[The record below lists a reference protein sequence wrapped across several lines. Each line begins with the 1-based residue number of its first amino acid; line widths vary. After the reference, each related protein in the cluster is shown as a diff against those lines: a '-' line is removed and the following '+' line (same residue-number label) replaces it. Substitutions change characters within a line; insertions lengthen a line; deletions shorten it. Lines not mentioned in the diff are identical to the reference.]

1 LARAG
6 WQTPVL
12 APCDAQAPYPH
23 RRGDRA
29 GPAAARVN
37 RAQPRRLRRRHD
49 VATRREAFAVR
60 ADLAS
65 EDHHVGRLLNHRRHW
80 TGWPA
85 EFRLRRDDDIARQ
98 QVTRLKRRGDAG
110 QSEVTSPKF
119 YGSIFLRG
127 PLPGWDPF
135 DGAPGNDI
143 SKCVRGMMLGPA
155 WESRAQG
162 PRPPGFELSPQGDRR
177 WNPRSGE
184 VRRITVTTSRSRPHY
199 R

>member
-1 LARAG
+1 
-6 WQTPVL
+6 
-12 APCDAQAPYPH
+12 
-23 RRGDRA
+23 
-29 GPAAARVN
+29 
-37 RAQPRRLRRRHD
+37 
-49 VATRREAFAVR
+49 
-60 ADLAS
+60 
-65 EDHHVGRLLNHRRHW
+65 
-80 TGWPA
+80 
-85 EFRLRRDDDIARQ
+85 RLRRDDDIARQ

-199 R
+199 RSCGLCGSGDSAGTGAEIRSSIQLLTDRPWIPHPWKRQGRITE